1 MIVRKLKRLLNNA
14 ITKHDDALLKYGI
27 NSIQKAGDVPDVQPA
42 SPLFTAMRPFNEEL
56 EEVPSYLKAKK
67 KYKKELNL
75 VKPMVDLRPL
85 DHKDVRYMDK
95 SFARQVINIENC
107 MYFPVL
113 SLGNEEIQQKIQNI
127 QVIVKKIRA
136 LNCLL
141 GKIKGLE
148 FQKKSICC
156 SLQYS

>member
-1 MIVRKLKRLLNNA
+1 MVVRKLKRLLNNA

-27 NSIQKAGDVPDVQPA
+27 NSIQKADDVPDVQPA

-95 SFARQVINIENC
+95 SFAR
-107 MYFPVL
+107 
-113 SLGNEEIQQKIQNI
+113 
-127 QVIVKKIRA
+127 
-136 LNCLL
+136 
-141 GKIKGLE
+141 
-148 FQKKSICC
+148 
-156 SLQYS
+156 